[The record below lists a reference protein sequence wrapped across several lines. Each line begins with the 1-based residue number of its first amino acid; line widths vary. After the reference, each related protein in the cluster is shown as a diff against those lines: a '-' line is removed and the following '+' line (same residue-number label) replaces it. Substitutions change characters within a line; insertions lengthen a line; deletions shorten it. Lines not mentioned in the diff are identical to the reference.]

1 MFDLTM
7 NAKCPRCYAESL
19 ILACK
24 LLTGNRV
31 TAQTWVCSSCETVF
45 DRADLK
51 SEHRRS
57 DREKFSRWKKIPH
70 GPACCERGELLSD
83 SPSRSA
89 PIEIGGRLPQF
100 VFGQVAVVFA

>member
-1 MFDLTM
+1 VETIRVGIDIAGQRYMFDLVM

-57 DREKFSRWKKIPH
+57 NRENISQWEKNTSWAGVLRPRR
-70 GPACCERGELLSD
+70 ATAR
-83 SPSRSA
+83 
-89 PIEIGGRLPQF
+89 
-100 VFGQVAVVFA
+100 

>member
-1 MFDLTM
+1 METIRIGIDIAGARDMFDLTM

-31 TAQTWVCSSCETVF
+31 TAQTWVCSSCKTVF

-51 SEHRRS
+51 SDHRRS
-57 DREKFSRWKKIPH
+57 NGENFSWWEKNTSWAGVLRPRR
-70 GPACCERGELLSD
+70 ATVR
-83 SPSRSA
+83 
-89 PIEIGGRLPQF
+89 
-100 VFGQVAVVFA
+100 

>member
-51 SEHRRS
+51 SDHRRS
-57 DREKFSRWKKIPH
+57 NRENFSQSEKNTSWAGILR
-70 GPACCERGELLSD
+70 AR
-83 SPSRSA
+83 RA
-89 PIEIGGRLPQF
+89 TAR
-100 VFGQVAVVFA
+100 

>member
-7 NAKCPRCYAESL
+7 KAKCPRCYAESL

-45 DRADLK
+45 DWTDLK
-51 SEHRRS
+51 SDDRRS
-57 DREKFSRWKKIPH
+57 NREN
-70 GPACCERGELLSD
+70 
-83 SPSRSA
+83 
-89 PIEIGGRLPQF
+89 
-100 VFGQVAVVFA
+100 FAQWEKNTSWAGVLRARRATVR